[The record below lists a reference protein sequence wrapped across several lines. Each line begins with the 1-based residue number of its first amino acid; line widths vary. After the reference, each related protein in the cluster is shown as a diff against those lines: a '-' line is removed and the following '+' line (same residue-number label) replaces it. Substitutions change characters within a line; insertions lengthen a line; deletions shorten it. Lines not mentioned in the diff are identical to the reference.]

1 MLFLQI
7 DQTPVALADSA
18 STGATQSVSLLD
30 LAMKGG
36 PVMVPIFIL
45 FFIAIFILVE
55 KTLTLSKAR
64 KNPPNFFDQ
73 VKRMVLNG
81 EISAARAICNQTDTP
96 VSRMIEKGISKIG
109 NPLKNIETSIENIG
123 KIEIY
128 NLEKNLSLLGTIA
141 GAAPML
147 GFLGTVT
154 GMVQAFMQIAQVEG
168 QVSPKLLSSGMYEA
182 MVTTV
187 AGLIVG
193 IVAYLAYNFLVARVQ
208 KIVHQMEYTSFEF
221 IDLLQEPTKD
231 VAVTRAR

>member
-1 MLFLQI
+1 
-7 DQTPVALADSA
+7 
-18 STGATQSVSLLD
+18 
-30 LAMKGG
+30 MKGG